1 MSNSKLAVYTKLS
14 PNKTSPRNHKIDKI
28 TIHHTAGVLNLVTLG
43 GIFVKPS
50 RKASSNYGI
59 GNDGKIGQ
67 FVDEKNRAWTSSNSE
82 NDHRAITIEVSNSAV
97 GGEWPVS
104 DKAYNAL
111 INLCVDICKRNG
123 IKKLVYTGDKSG
135 NLTEHRYFANTSC
148 PGPYLHKRMAKIAD
162 AVNDKLAAK
171 TQYSGAFPTATVNK
185 DTGTKTD
192 IKRWQLFLNWYGQD
206 VVVDGKFG
214 KDTIGKTKT
223 FQRNNKLTADGSAG
237 AKTISAAKTMKK

>member
-1 MSNSKLAVYTKLS
+1 MSNSKLVVYTKLS

-67 FVDEKNRAWTSSNSE
+67 FVDEKNRAWTSSSGL

-104 DKAYNAL
+104 MASYHSL
-111 INLCVDICKRNG
+111 ILLCVDICKRNG
-123 IKKLVYTGDKSG
+123 IKKLIYTGDATG
-135 NLTEHRYFANTSC
+135 NLTEHRYFAATLC
-148 PGPYLHKRMAKIAD
+148 PGPYLHNRMGQIAND
-162 AVNDKLAAK
+162 VNAILLLAP
-171 TQYSGAFPTATVNK
+171 YSGVYPRAPVSRTF
-185 DTGTKTD
+185 GTITD
-192 IKRWQLFLNWYGQD
+192 ARLWQKYLCWYGAD
-206 VVVDGKFG
+206 VSIDGRFGPDTELKTKAFQRENGLLADGKVG
-214 KDTIGKTKT
+214 PLTIAK
-223 FQRNNKLTADGSAG
+223 
-237 AKTISAAKTMKK
+237 AKTIRR